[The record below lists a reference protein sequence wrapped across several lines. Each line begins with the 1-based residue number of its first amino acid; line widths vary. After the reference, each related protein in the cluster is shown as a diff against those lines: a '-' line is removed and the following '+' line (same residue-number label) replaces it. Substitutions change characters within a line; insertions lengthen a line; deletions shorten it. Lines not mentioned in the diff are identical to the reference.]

1 MSETVQNILVRKT
14 TVVAAP
20 QAFVFDFF
28 TSRQNEWW
36 PRQHHIGGKEPF
48 TAVMEPRAGG
58 RWYERADDGSECN
71 WGQVLVWEPPARVIF
86 SWDIGADW
94 QYDPMLGTEVELTFT
109 SEGPERTLVVLE
121 HRKLERYADK
131 AELMR
136 AMFDS
141 DGAWLA
147 TLLAFAKG
155 AEAAAAKA

>member
-1 MSETVQNILVRKT
+1 MSETVQNILVRKR
-14 TVVAAP
+14 TVVDAP

-28 TSRQNEWW
+28 TSGQNEWW
-36 PRQHHIGGKEPF
+36 PRAHHIGGKEPF
-48 TAVMEPRAGG
+48 TAIVEPRAGG
-58 RWYERADDGSECN
+58 RWYERADDGSECS
-71 WGQVLVWEPPARVIF
+71 WGKVLVWEPPARVVF

-94 QYDPMLGTEVELTFT
+94 KHDPELGTEVELTFT
-109 SEGPERTLVVLE
+109 AEGPERTLVVLE

-141 DGAWLA
+141 DDAWLA

-155 AEAAAAKA
+155 AEKAASRS

>member
-1 MSETVQNILVRKT
+1 MSETVQNILVRKRI
-14 TVVAAP
+14 VVEAP
-20 QAFVFDFF
+20 RPFVFDFF

-36 PRQHHIGGKEPF
+36 PRPHHIGGKEPF
-48 TAVMEPRAGG
+48 TAIVEPHTGG

-71 WGQVLVWEPPARVIF
+71 WGKVLVWEPPARVVL

-94 QYDPMLGTEVELTFT
+94 QYDPLLGTEVELTFVA
-109 SEGPERTLVVLE
+109 EGPERTLVMLE

-141 DGAWLA
+141 DDAWLA
-147 TLLAFAKG
+147 TLKAFAEG
-155 AEAAAAKA
+155 ARSAASTR